1 MASHTTPAS
10 EPAATLPEARSHS
23 PWRRSACDRCRSQ
36 KLRCTRKKEDDTS
49 TPCTRCLRIRFPCF
63 TSPAKPPG
71 RLAHRRAAA
80 ANNASLSDVAQ
91 RQLPF
96 VSLPGGGNTM
106 TTGDQLGCGNP
117 LYAPW
122 PYGQQGVEHPLVME
136 DSSMALAWADGGH
149 GIGSFDFS
157 VHDNTLLMDPHI
169 TLYDNQHIQ
178 PSSHHQTPS
187 VSLPSPPEYQQF
199 QGFSPE
205 DNYHTTKAIPVPK
218 SSRQTD
224 PGVLLAS
231 LQQNLSKQLLH
242 AKSLPR
248 DFSILD
254 TLLPGSSKAT
264 DGYDPLAS
272 VLSSTCDLIEIS
284 QLFHR
289 PADAGTPQ
297 SGHKRSPS
305 ITDDGG
311 ASVHGGSRWPSPASN
326 ASQIASQGYSLTH
339 SAGSSTAASSPSS
352 STVIDPALGGTPAT
366 APKGQTQQL
375 GGANLLTMVSCYLQ
389 LITIYDAIFGH
400 VLLEAAFAMTRRSNG
415 NDINMQHALAH
426 AMPIDLS
433 RGFPGHHHHHH
444 HHHHEAFSS
453 AAGQYPQTAEVNH
466 WQRAALLA
474 QMVDR
479 QLEGVEGALGL
490 PRQYC
495 VSSPMQVMA
504 GDEMREGGL
513 LSGREARGLLG
524 VLLGGPTPGVMYGEG
539 EMMLDGFVAASVEQE
554 GGNMVMLLREKLGGL
569 LQNLA
574 GDHGC

>member
-1 MASHTTPAS
+1 MASRITPMS
-10 EPAATLPEARSHS
+10 ESAAVLPEARSHS

-80 ANNASLSDVAQ
+80 ANNASLCDVEQ

-96 VSLPGGGNTM
+96 VSLPGSGHGVPLADQM
-106 TTGDQLGCGNP
+106 TCGNP
-117 LYAPW
+117 LYASW
-122 PYGQQGVEHPLVME
+122 PYTQHGAEHPLVME
-136 DSSMALAWADGGH
+136 DNSLALAWTDGSH
-149 GIGSFDFS
+149 GIIDGFDFS
-157 VHDNTLLMDPHI
+157 VPNNTLLMDTH
-169 TLYDNQHIQ
+169 TLYGNHHIHPSTQHQVPI
-178 PSSHHQTPS
+178 
-187 VSLPSPPEYQQF
+187 VSNPSPPEYQQV
-199 QGFSPE
+199 QGLSPE
-205 DNYHTTKAIPVPK
+205 NGYSTKAIPISK
-218 SSRQTD
+218 SSRPSD

-231 LQQNLSKQLLH
+231 LQQSLSKQLLH

-254 TLLPGSSKAT
+254 TLSAT
-264 DGYDPLAS
+264 KTNDGFDPLES

-289 PADAGTPQ
+289 PAEIGTPQ
-297 SGHKRSPS
+297 SSHKRSPS
-305 ITDDGG
+305 ITEDGV

-326 ASQIASQGYSLTH
+326 TSQIPSQAYSLTN

-352 STVIDPALGGTPAT
+352 STIVDPALRGLPSTGTA
-366 APKGQTQQL
+366 KQTQPL
-375 GGANLLTMVSCYLQ
+375 SSANLLTVVSCYLQ

-400 VLLEAAFAMTRRSNG
+400 VLLEAAFAATRQANMNNRGG
-415 NDINMQHALAH
+415 NSINMQHALAH

-433 RGFPGHHHHHH
+433 RGYPGHH
-444 HHHHEAFSS
+444 EPFSS
-453 AAGQYPQTAEVNH
+453 QYPQTQGVSH

-479 QLEGVEGALGL
+479 QLECVERTLGL
-490 PRQYC
+490 PREYC
-495 VSSPMQVMA
+495 VSTSMRIVA
-504 GDEMREGGL
+504 GEEEMDYGL

-524 VLLGGPTPGVMYGEG
+524 VLLGGPATGMMYGDG
-539 EMMLDGFVAASVEQE
+539 EMMTDGFVAASVEKE
-554 GGNMVMLLREKLGGL
+554 GSNVAMLLREKLGGL
-569 LQNLA
+569 LQNLP
-574 GDHGC
+574 GDGC